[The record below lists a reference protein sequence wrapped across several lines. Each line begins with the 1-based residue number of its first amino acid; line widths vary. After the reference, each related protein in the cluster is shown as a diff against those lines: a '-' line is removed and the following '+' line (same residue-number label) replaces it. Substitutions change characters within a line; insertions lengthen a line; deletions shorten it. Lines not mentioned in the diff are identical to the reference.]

1 VLWLLIII
9 GYSESHEKNII
20 LAITATA
27 LVAVAGC
34 GQDLPDESSYYD
46 TSNQVRYA
54 ETSTTEIMAPET
66 SVDEYYLEATW
77 QVASTIKIEAS
88 LYFTEEIPHSQIIH
102 DIVYEDGGF
111 GSHLIKTHPALKD
124 MEYILEF
131 DDRDAPCNVFCI
143 QKHTDPVTIGCSGTY
158 KKLSDWGF
166 KSWDDVLKHFDL
178 SSL

>member
-1 VLWLLIII
+1 MKKNVL
-9 GYSESHEKNII
+9 

-34 GQDLPDESSYYD
+34 GQDLPDETSYSD
-46 TSNQVRYA
+46 ISDPAQYA
-54 ETSTTEIMAPET
+54 KTSTTEILAPEA
-66 SVDEYYLEATW
+66 SADEYYLEATW

-88 LYFTEEIPHSQIIH
+88 LYFTEEVSHPEIIH

-111 GSHLIKTHPALKD
+111 GSHLIETHPALKD

-131 DDRDAPCNVFCI
+131 DDRDAPYNAFCI

-166 KSWDDVLKHFDL
+166 KTWDDVLKHFDL
-178 SSL
+178 NSL